1 MTAQIVNPDSCV
13 LRAENFADV
22 SVRQTDQ
29 FRGDSGCLLELASRV
44 GRGPLYYFQSRDRE
58 FELLGIG
65 EFASFRAGSM
75 EEFCSRWGW
84 VLSCL
89 AEHRAASHLFLLG
102 GTSFDGVSPG
112 QGWGEFSG
120 VHFFLPRK
128 IAIRR
133 GDNVSVFLIG
143 GRDDEELLLEE
154 EGRESFGWGE
164 STIAGWRGGV
174 PTFSQWESTIGA
186 ALEEIR
192 AGRIEKVVLARREVA
207 TVVGCAHPAR
217 LLKRLLEARQRV
229 TGFAFAPS
237 NRLLPCF
244 FGATPELLFSMEG
257 DLVQSEAVA
266 GTAGI
271 EKRGGEAGSLA
282 NLGPKE
288 RAEHQFV
295 VSAVVD
301 RLSQVSKDIT
311 WDKEPQIVP
320 LHDLVHLVT
329 PIRAALRQRVD
340 PLEILG
346 LLHPTPAVCGTPSA
360 AAREF
365 IRVHE
370 PFDRGWY
377 AGTIGYMNA
386 ERSEF
391 AVSLRSALLE
401 QESLSAFV
409 GAGIVSGSVAA
420 SEWDELNLKQ
430 RRIEEMVAN
439 KG

>member
-1 MTAQIVNPDSCV
+1 
-13 LRAENFADV
+13 
-22 SVRQTDQ
+22 
-29 FRGDSGCLLELASRV
+29 
-44 GRGPLYYFQSRDRE
+44 
-58 FELLGIG
+58 
-65 EFASFRAGSM
+65 
-75 EEFCSRWGW
+75 
-84 VLSCL
+84 
-89 AEHRAASHLFLLG
+89 
-102 GTSFDGVSPG
+102 
-112 QGWGEFSG
+112 
-120 VHFFLPRK
+120 
-128 IAIRR
+128 
-133 GDNVSVFLIG
+133 
-143 GRDDEELLLEE
+143 
-154 EGRESFGWGE
+154 
-164 STIAGWRGGV
+164 
-174 PTFSQWESTIGA
+174 
-186 ALEEIR
+186 
-192 AGRIEKVVLARREVA
+192 
-207 TVVGCAHPAR
+207 
-217 LLKRLLEARQRV
+217 
-229 TGFAFAPS
+229 
-237 NRLLPCF
+237 
-244 FGATPELLFSMEG
+244 MEG

-311 WDKEPQIVP
+311 WDKEPQIVS